1 MAIKSK
7 KISPV
12 LTFMQL
18 FAHVAHFEVFLDVC
32 FGNMH
37 PTVTELNY
45 LRSYLQDEQ
54 FRMERTMV
62 ADRFLG
68 SQIVT
73 MVRLQITGFLR
84 SASSTAGRVFM
95 PDLQSMTNALRFG
108 TWRPPNLPRSI
119 TSLLYLPPVQSP
131 GTLVTQ
137 PQAVVSQQ
145 RPPPTFYTDPAQ
157 TSQQNNPPTRSRGE
171 QIRNYAF
178 NTAWLYRP
186 ALKPVI
192 TQART
197 VPGGD
202 VPKTDDNTEFCMS
215 FQFKGEC
222 RSNCAGR
229 ATH

>member
-1 MAIKSK
+1 
-7 KISPV
+7 
-12 LTFMQL
+12 
-18 FAHVAHFEVFLDVC
+18 
-32 FGNMH
+32 
-37 PTVTELNY
+37 
-45 LRSYLQDEQ
+45 
-54 FRMERTMV
+54 MV

-73 MVRLQITGFLR
+73 MVRLQITGFLC
-84 SASSTAGRVFM
+84 SASSTAGRVFI

-119 TSLLYLPPVQSP
+119 TLLLYLPPVQYPS
-131 GTLVTQ
+131 TLVTQ
-137 PQAVVSQQ
+137 PQTVITQQ
-145 RPPPTFYTDPAQ
+145 RHPPTFYPDPAQ
-157 TSQQNNPPTRSRGE
+157 ISQQNNPPTLSRGE

-178 NTAWLYRP
+178 NAAWLYRP

-197 VPGGD
+197 VAGGD
-202 VPKTDDNTEFCMS
+202 IPKTDDNAEFCMS

-229 ATH
+229 ATHRAHQQQSSRASTRGTDDSV